1 MVLNRLRRTSV
12 AVVMAIA
19 VTTVAVPAASAQ
31 DCTGTV
37 SASVSA
43 ESLPGGA
50 WAVDQG
56 CLTPDSYYEFADGP
70 VLAKAGIADVTY
82 TDGHQGRVA
91 AAVLTLGNGL
101 GLAIVGVEDSAT
113 GLIKFGAVLGDF
125 TTDGNRVSV
134 SGEGVALLP
143 VEKASVSASFTGTGT
158 DVSGLLDGS
167 IAELPPT
174 DETPAAPELP
184 TAGTTDQPDPEQP
197 AVTVPDEGASD
208 PSDATASTTPES
220 PGQGNSGQQDPV
232 PTGQLPAEDG

>member
-12 AVVMAIA
+12 ALVMAIA
-19 VTTVAVPAASAQ
+19 VTTVAVPAVSAQ
-31 DCTGTV
+31 DCAGTV

-43 ESLPGGA
+43 ESLPGGT

-56 CLTPDSYYEFADGP
+56 CLTPDSYYEFSDGP
-70 VLAKAGIADVTY
+70 VLAKAGISNVTY
-82 TDGHQGRVA
+82 TDGHEGRVA

-125 TTDGNRVSV
+125 TTDGDQVSV

-158 DVSGLLDGS
+158 DVAGLLDGS
-167 IAELPPT
+167 IAEPPSAG
-174 DETPAAPELP
+174 ETPVAPELP
-184 TAGTTDQPDPEQP
+184 TAGTTDQPVPGQP
-197 AVTVPDEGASD
+197 TATVPEEGTGDS
-208 PSDATASTTPES
+208 SNATASTTPES
-220 PGQGNSGQQDPV
+220 AAQGDTGQQDPV
-232 PTGQLPAEDG
+232 PTGQLPAGDG